1 MPNEFNACYFYFNK
15 KLTNFY
21 LLTMPYSFYLTPWSI
36 QMLGITFSSL
46 YLDIFNGYWITVC
59 TSLVL
64 FYYDLLIF

>member
-46 YLDIFNGYWITVC
+46 YLDIFNGYLDYSMYIRWFYFIT
-59 TSLVL
+59 
-64 FYYDLLIF
+64 IF